1 MPLVARKLI
10 PSSLRQQIAHE
21 IRQAILNRS
30 LVPGERLVEREL
42 AARLGASLT
51 VTREALIQL
60 EMEGLIIKKPNATTH
75 VTQLSREDVEQ
86 VFAVRRILER
96 FAFQE
101 AARKAS
107 TAQIQRLAELHE
119 KAKVAAASGDGC
131 AYIGVDFQWHEAVW
145 QAAGNQCLLE
155 TLKRV
160 ALPLFGFSAIRVA
173 IREGFDL
180 MHDTTTH
187 GPLLAAIQ
195 AGDPDAAGVAF
206 DRFVTV
212 WETQSLDASDP
223 SQSTSAL
230 IGGKVTKRA

>member
-1 MPLVARKLI
+1 MPLVARKLV
-10 PSSLRQQIAHE
+10 PSSLRQQIAQE

-107 TAQIQRLAELHE
+107 AAHIQRLVELHE
-119 KAKVAAASGDGC
+119 KAKEAATAGDGC

-160 ALPLFGFSAIRVA
+160 SLPLFGFSAIRVA
-173 IREGFDL
+173 TQEGFDL
-180 MHDTTTH
+180 MHDTMTH
-187 GPLLAAIQ
+187 APLLKAIQ
-195 AGDPDAAGVAF
+195 ARNPEAAVIAF
-206 DRFVTV
+206 DGFVTI
-212 WETQSLDASDP
+212 WERQSLDASDP
-223 SQSTSAL
+223 AKIAGVPSSP
-230 IGGKVTKRA
+230 

>member
-1 MPLVARKLI
+1 MPLVARKLV
-10 PSSLRQQIAHE
+10 PSSLRQQIAQE

-42 AARLGASLT
+42 AARLGASLS

-107 TAQIQRLAELHE
+107 AAHIQRLVELHE
-119 KAKVAAASGDGC
+119 KAKEAATAGDGC

-173 IREGFDL
+173 TQEGFDL
-180 MHDTTTH
+180 MHDTMTH
-187 GPLLAAIQ
+187 APLLKAIQ
-195 AGDPDAAGVAF
+195 ARNPEAAATAF
-206 DRFVTV
+206 DGFVTI
-212 WETQSLDASDP
+212 WERQSLDASDP
-223 SQSTSAL
+223 AKIAGAPSST
-230 IGGKVTKRA
+230 

>member
-1 MPLVARKLI
+1 
-10 PSSLRQQIAHE
+10 
-21 IRQAILNRS
+21 
-30 LVPGERLVEREL
+30 
-42 AARLGASLT
+42 
-51 VTREALIQL
+51 LIQL

-107 TAQIQRLAELHE
+107 AAHIQRLVELHE
-119 KAKVAAASGDGC
+119 KAKEAATAGDGC

-173 IREGFDL
+173 TQEGFDL
-180 MHDTTTH
+180 MHDTMTH
-187 GPLLAAIQ
+187 APLLKAIQ
-195 AGDPDAAGVAF
+195 ARNPEAAAIAF
-206 DRFVTV
+206 DGFVTI
-212 WETQSLDASDP
+212 WERQSLDASDP
-223 SQSTSAL
+223 AKIAGAPSST
-230 IGGKVTKRA
+230 

>member
-1 MPLVARKLI
+1 MPLVARKLV
-10 PSSLRQQIAHE
+10 PSSLRQQIAQE

-30 LVPGERLVEREL
+30 LAPGERLVEREL
-42 AARLGASLT
+42 AARLGASLS

-107 TAQIQRLAELHE
+107 AAHIQRLVELHE
-119 KAKVAAASGDGC
+119 KAKEAATA
-131 AYIGVDFQWHEAVW
+131 VDFQWHEAVW

-173 IREGFDL
+173 TQEGFDL
-180 MHDTTTH
+180 MHDTMTH
-187 GPLLAAIQ
+187 APLLKAIQ
-195 AGDPDAAGVAF
+195 ARNPEAAAIAF
-206 DRFVTV
+206 DGFVTI
-212 WETQSLDASDP
+212 WERQSLDASDP
-223 SQSTSAL
+223 AKIAGAPSST
-230 IGGKVTKRA
+230 